1 MPLNLTS
8 DCDKGVKFILKILI
22 LSAILGAIE
31 GMTISKKVN
40 GFMETS
46 SWIRKMFEEGIRL
59 KKEFGEENVFDLSLG
74 NPVIEPPKEVQN
86 AIVNAARDDTNG
98 MHRYMPNAGFQD
110 VREAIATTLSE
121 ECQEKLSAD
130 NLVMVCGA
138 AGGLNITLKTLL
150 DNGDEVIIFAPYFV
164 EYLFYADNH
173 GGKAVSVNTNDDF
186 SLDLDSFKNALNKKT
201 KAVIINSPNNP
212 TGVVYSRE
220 ELEKLAEIL
229 KAHSEKSGKPVYLIS
244 DDPYKKISFD
254 GIEVVNI
261 LELYENSIYITSHS
275 KDIALPG
282 ERIGFVA
289 VHPKCEDA
297 ENLMAG
303 LIFSNRVLGF
313 VNAPALIQ
321 RVVKNVQG
329 VTVDVEQYRGKRDF
343 LYGELTR
350 IGYKVV
356 KPRGAFY
363 FFPKSP
369 IDDEVEFVRKL
380 AEKKVLVVPGRGF
393 GCPGY
398 FRISYCLP
406 DSVIEGS
413 IAGFEAAFVE
423 CLKG

>member
-1 MPLNLTS
+1 M
-8 DCDKGVKFILKILI
+8 
-22 LSAILGAIE
+22 AISE
-31 GMTISKKVN
+31 KVS
-40 GFMETS
+40 GFMEKS

-59 KKEFGEENVFDLSLG
+59 KKQFGEENVFDLSLG
-74 NPVIEPPKEVQN
+74 NPVIEPPDQVQ
-86 AIVNAARDDTNG
+86 AALVKAAKDISPG
-98 MHRYMPNAGFQD
+98 LHRYMPNAGLQD
-110 VREAIATTLSE
+110 VREAIAKTLSN
-121 ECQEKLSAD
+121 ECQVSLSAND
-130 NLVMVCGA
+130 LVMVCGA

-150 DNGDEVIIFAPYFV
+150 DSGDEVLIFAPYFV

-173 GGKAVSVNTNDDF
+173 GGKAVAVKTHDDF
-186 SLDLDSFKNALNKKT
+186 TLDMDALKDALSEKT
-201 KAVIINSPNNP
+201 KAVIVNSPNNP
-212 TGVVYSRE
+212 TGVVYSRK
-220 ELEKLAEIL
+220 ELKQLTEVL
-229 KAHSEKSGKPVYLIS
+229 KAHSEKTGKAVYLIS
-244 DDPYKKISFD
+244 DDPYKKITFD
-254 GIEVVNI
+254 GVEAVNI

-297 ENLMAG
+297 GNLMAG

-329 VTVDVEQYRGKRDF
+329 VTVDVEQYKKKRDF

-350 IGYKVV
+350 IGYDVV
-356 KPRGAFY
+356 KPQGAFY

-369 IDDEVEFVRKL
+369 IDYEVEFVKKL

-413 IAGFEAAFVE
+413 IAGFESTFNDFR
-423 CLKG
+423 

>member
-1 MPLNLTS
+1 M
-8 DCDKGVKFILKILI
+8 
-22 LSAILGAIE
+22 AISE
-31 GMTISKKVN
+31 KVS
-40 GFMETS
+40 GFMEKS
-46 SWIRKMFEEGIRL
+46 SWIRKMFEEGISL
-59 KKEFGEENVFDLSLG
+59 KKQFGEENVFDLSLG
-74 NPVIEPPKEVQN
+74 NPVIEPPDKVQ
-86 AIVNAARDDTNG
+86 AALVQAAKDISPG
-98 MHRYMPNAGFQD
+98 LHRYMPNAGLQD
-110 VREAIATTLSE
+110 VREAVAKTLSN
-121 ECQEKLSAD
+121 ECKVSISAND
-130 NLVMVCGA
+130 LVMVCGA

-150 DNGDEVIIFAPYFV
+150 DNEDEVLIFAPYFV

-173 GGKAVSVNTNDDF
+173 GGKAVAVKTHDDF
-186 SLDLDSFKNALNKKT
+186 TLDMDALKDALNEKT
-201 KAVIINSPNNP
+201 KAVIVNSPNNP

-220 ELEKLAEIL
+220 ELQQLAEIL
-229 KAHSEKSGKPVYLIS
+229 KVHSEETGKTVYLIS
-244 DDPYKKISFD
+244 DDPYQKITFD
-254 GIEVVNI
+254 GVEAVNI

-297 ENLMAG
+297 GSLMAG

-329 VTVDVEQYRGKRDF
+329 VTVDVEQYKKKRDF

-350 IGYKVV
+350 IGYDVV
-356 KPRGAFY
+356 KPQGAFY

-369 IDDEVEFVRKL
+369 IDDEVEFARKL

-413 IAGFEAAFVE
+413 IAGFESTFNDFH
-423 CLKG
+423 

>member
-1 MPLNLTS
+1 M
-8 DCDKGVKFILKILI
+8 
-22 LSAILGAIE
+22 AISE
-31 GMTISKKVN
+31 KVS
-40 GFMETS
+40 GFMEKS

-59 KKEFGEENVFDLSLG
+59 KKQFGEENVFDLSLG
-74 NPVIEPPKEVQN
+74 NPVIEPPDQVQ
-86 AIVNAARDDTNG
+86 AALVKAAKDISPG
-98 MHRYMPNAGFQD
+98 LHRYMPNAGLQD
-110 VREAIATTLSE
+110 VREAIAKTLSN
-121 ECQEKLSAD
+121 ECQVSLSAND
-130 NLVMVCGA
+130 LVMVCGA

-150 DNGDEVIIFAPYFV
+150 DSGDEVLIFAPYFV

-173 GGKAVSVNTNDDF
+173 GGKAVAVKTHDDF
-186 SLDLDSFKNALNKKT
+186 TLDMDALKDALSEKT
-201 KAVIINSPNNP
+201 KAVIVNSPNNP

-220 ELEKLAEIL
+220 ELKQLAEVL
-229 KAHSEKSGKPVYLIS
+229 KAHSEKTGKAVYLIS
-244 DDPYKKISFD
+244 DDPYKKITFD
-254 GIEVVNI
+254 GVEAVNI

-297 ENLMAG
+297 GNLMAG

-329 VTVDVEQYRGKRDF
+329 VTVDVEQYKKKRDF

-350 IGYKVV
+350 IGYDVV
-356 KPRGAFY
+356 KPQGAFY

-369 IDDEVEFVRKL
+369 IDDEVKFVKKL

-406 DSVIEGS
+406 DSVIESS
-413 IAGFEAAFVE
+413 IAGFESTFNDFR
-423 CLKG
+423 

>member
-1 MPLNLTS
+1 
-8 DCDKGVKFILKILI
+8 
-22 LSAILGAIE
+22 
-31 GMTISKKVN
+31 
-40 GFMETS
+40 MEKS
-46 SWIRKMFEEGIRL
+46 SWIRKMFEEGIWL
-59 KKEFGEENVFDLSLG
+59 KKQFGEENVFDLSLG
-74 NPVIEPPKEVQN
+74 NPVIEPPDQVQ
-86 AIVNAARDDTNG
+86 AALVKAAKDISPG
-98 MHRYMPNAGFQD
+98 LHRYMPNAGLQD
-110 VREAIATTLSE
+110 VREAIAKTLSN
-121 ECQEKLSAD
+121 ECQVSLSAND
-130 NLVMVCGA
+130 LVMVCGA

-150 DNGDEVIIFAPYFV
+150 DSGDEVLIFAPYFV

-173 GGKAVSVNTNDDF
+173 GGKAVAVKTHDDF
-186 SLDLDSFKNALNKKT
+186 TLDMDALKDALSEKT
-201 KAVIINSPNNP
+201 KAVIVNSPNNP

-220 ELEKLAEIL
+220 ELKQLAEVL
-229 KAHSEKSGKPVYLIS
+229 MAHSEKTGKAVYLIS
-244 DDPYKKISFD
+244 DDPYKKITFD
-254 GIEVVNI
+254 GVEAVNI

-297 ENLMAG
+297 GNLMAG

-329 VTVDVEQYRGKRDF
+329 VTVDVEQYKKKRDF
-343 LYGELTR
+343 LNGELTR
-350 IGYKVV
+350 IGYDVV
-356 KPRGAFY
+356 KPQGAFY

-369 IDDEVEFVRKL
+369 IDDEVEFVKKL

-413 IAGFEAAFVE
+413 IAGFESTFNDFR
-423 CLKG
+423 

>member
-1 MPLNLTS
+1 M
-8 DCDKGVKFILKILI
+8 
-22 LSAILGAIE
+22 AISE
-31 GMTISKKVN
+31 KVS
-40 GFMETS
+40 GFMEKS
-46 SWIRKMFEEGIRL
+46 SWIRKMFEEGIWL
-59 KKEFGEENVFDLSLG
+59 KKQFGEENVFDLSLG
-74 NPVIEPPKEVQN
+74 NPVIEPPDQVQ
-86 AIVNAARDDTNG
+86 AALVKAAKDISPG
-98 MHRYMPNAGFQD
+98 LHRYMPNAGLQD
-110 VREAIATTLSE
+110 VREAIAKTLSN
-121 ECQEKLSAD
+121 ECQLSLSAND
-130 NLVMVCGA
+130 LVMVCGA

-150 DNGDEVIIFAPYFV
+150 DSGDEVLIFAPYFV

-173 GGKAVSVNTNDDF
+173 GGKAVAVKTHDDF
-186 SLDLDSFKNALNKKT
+186 KLDMDALKDALSEKT
-201 KAVIINSPNNP
+201 KAVIVNSPNNP

-220 ELEKLAEIL
+220 ELKQLAEVL
-229 KAHSEKSGKPVYLIS
+229 KAHSEKTGKAVYLIS
-244 DDPYKKISFD
+244 DDPYKKITFD
-254 GIEVVNI
+254 GVEAVNI

-297 ENLMAG
+297 GNLMAG

-329 VTVDVEQYRGKRDF
+329 VTVDVEQYKKKRDF

-350 IGYKVV
+350 IGYDVV
-356 KPRGAFY
+356 KPQGAFY

-369 IDDEVEFVRKL
+369 IDDEVEFVKKL

-413 IAGFEAAFVE
+413 IAGFESTFNDFR
-423 CLKG
+423 

>member
-1 MPLNLTS
+1 
-8 DCDKGVKFILKILI
+8 
-22 LSAILGAIE
+22 
-31 GMTISKKVN
+31 
-40 GFMETS
+40 MEKS
-46 SWIRKMFEEGIRL
+46 SWIRKMFEEGISL
-59 KKEFGEENVFDLSLG
+59 KKQFGEENVFDLSLG
-74 NPVIEPPKEVQN
+74 NPVIEPPDEVQ
-86 AIVNAARDDTNG
+86 AALVQAAKDISPG
-98 MHRYMPNAGFQD
+98 LHRYMPNAGLQD
-110 VREAIATTLSE
+110 VREAVAKTLSN
-121 ECQEKLSAD
+121 ECKVSISAND
-130 NLVMVCGA
+130 LVMVCGA

-150 DNGDEVIIFAPYFV
+150 DNEDEVLIFAPYFV

-173 GGKAVSVNTNDDF
+173 GGKAVAVKTHDDF
-186 SLDLDSFKNALNKKT
+186 TLDMDALKDALNEKT
-201 KAVIINSPNNP
+201 KAVIVNSPNNP

-220 ELEKLAEIL
+220 ELKQLAEIL
-229 KAHSEKSGKPVYLIS
+229 KVHSEETGKTVYLIS
-244 DDPYKKISFD
+244 DDPYQKITFD
-254 GIEVVNI
+254 GVEAVNI

-297 ENLMAG
+297 GSLMAG

-321 RVVKNVQG
+321 RVIKNVQG
-329 VTVDVEQYRGKRDF
+329 VTVDVEQYKKKRDF

-350 IGYKVV
+350 IGYDVV
-356 KPRGAFY
+356 KPQGAFY

-369 IDDEVEFVRKL
+369 IDDEVEFTRKL

-413 IAGFEAAFVE
+413 IAGFESTF
-423 CLKG
+423 KDFH

>member
-1 MPLNLTS
+1 
-8 DCDKGVKFILKILI
+8 
-22 LSAILGAIE
+22 
-31 GMTISKKVN
+31 
-40 GFMETS
+40 MENS

-74 NPVIEPPKEVQN
+74 NPVIEPPQKVQD
-86 AIVNAARDDTNG
+86 ALVQAAKDTSPG
-98 MHRYMPNAGFQD
+98 LHRYMPNAGFQD
-110 VREAIATTLSE
+110 VREAISKTLSE
-121 ECQEKLSAD
+121 ECKVTLSAND
-130 NLVMVCGA
+130 LVMVCGA

-150 DNGDEVIIFAPYFV
+150 DSGDEVLIFAPYFV

-173 GGKAVSVNTNDDF
+173 GGKVVSVKTHDDF
-186 SLDLDSFKNALNKKT
+186 TLNFDGLKNALNEKT

-220 ELEKLAEIL
+220 ELKQLAKIL
-229 KAHSEKSGKPVYLIS
+229 KKHSDKSGRPVYLIS
-244 DDPYKKISFD
+244 DDPYKKITFD
-254 GIEVVNI
+254 GVEATNI

-297 ENLMAG
+297 DNLMAG

-321 RVVKNVQG
+321 RVLKNVQG
-329 VTVDVEQYRGKRDF
+329 VTVNVEQYRKKRDF
-343 LYGELTR
+343 LYAELVR
-350 IGYKVV
+350 IGYEVV
-356 KPRGAFY
+356 KPQGAFY

-369 IDDEVEFVRKL
+369 IEDEVEFVSKL

-413 IAGFEAAFVE
+413 ITGFESAFQAY
-423 CLKG
+423 L

>member
-1 MPLNLTS
+1 
-8 DCDKGVKFILKILI
+8 
-22 LSAILGAIE
+22 
-31 GMTISKKVN
+31 
-40 GFMETS
+40 MEKS
-46 SWIRKMFEEGIRL
+46 SWIRKMFEEGIWL
-59 KKEFGEENVFDLSLG
+59 KKQFGEENIFDLSLG
-74 NPVIEPPKEVQN
+74 NPVIEPPDQVQ
-86 AIVNAARDDTNG
+86 AALVKAAKDISPG
-98 MHRYMPNAGFQD
+98 LHRYMPNAGLQD
-110 VREAIATTLSE
+110 VREAIAKTLSN
-121 ECQEKLSAD
+121 ECQLSLSAND
-130 NLVMVCGA
+130 LVMVCGA

-150 DNGDEVIIFAPYFV
+150 DSGDEVLIFAPYFV

-173 GGKAVSVNTNDDF
+173 GGKAVAVKTHDDF
-186 SLDLDSFKNALNKKT
+186 TLDMDALKDALSEKT
-201 KAVIINSPNNP
+201 KAVIVNSPNNP

-220 ELEKLAEIL
+220 ELKQLAEVL
-229 KAHSEKSGKPVYLIS
+229 KAHSEKTGKAVYLIS
-244 DDPYKKISFD
+244 DDPYKKITFD
-254 GIEVVNI
+254 GVEAVNI

-297 ENLMAG
+297 GNLVAG

-329 VTVDVEQYRGKRDF
+329 VTVDVEQYKKKRDF

-350 IGYKVV
+350 IGYDVV
-356 KPRGAFY
+356 KPQGAFY

-369 IDDEVEFVRKL
+369 IDDEVEFVKKL

-413 IAGFEAAFVE
+413 IAGFESTFNDFR
-423 CLKG
+423 

>member
-1 MPLNLTS
+1 M
-8 DCDKGVKFILKILI
+8 
-22 LSAILGAIE
+22 AISE
-31 GMTISKKVN
+31 KVS
-40 GFMETS
+40 GFMEKS

-59 KKEFGEENVFDLSLG
+59 KKQFGEENVFDLSLG
-74 NPVIEPPKEVQN
+74 NPVIEPPDQVQ
-86 AIVNAARDDTNG
+86 AALVKAAKDISPG
-98 MHRYMPNAGFQD
+98 LHRYMPNAGLQD
-110 VREAIATTLSE
+110 VREAIAKTLSN
-121 ECQEKLSAD
+121 ECQVSLSAND
-130 NLVMVCGA
+130 LVMVCGA

-150 DNGDEVIIFAPYFV
+150 DSGDEVLIFAPYFV

-173 GGKAVSVNTNDDF
+173 GGKAVAVKTHDDF
-186 SLDLDSFKNALNKKT
+186 KLDMDALKDALSEKT
-201 KAVIINSPNNP
+201 KAVIVNSPNNP

-220 ELEKLAEIL
+220 ELKQLAEVL
-229 KAHSEKSGKPVYLIS
+229 KAHSEKTGKAVYLIS
-244 DDPYKKISFD
+244 DDPYKKITFD
-254 GIEVVNI
+254 GVEAVNI

-297 ENLMAG
+297 GNLMAG

-329 VTVDVEQYRGKRDF
+329 VTVDVQQYKKKRDF

-350 IGYKVV
+350 IGYDVV
-356 KPRGAFY
+356 KPQGAFY

-369 IDDEVEFVRKL
+369 IDDEVEFVKKL

-413 IAGFEAAFVE
+413 IAGFESTFNDFR
-423 CLKG
+423 

>member
-1 MPLNLTS
+1 M
-8 DCDKGVKFILKILI
+8 
-22 LSAILGAIE
+22 AISE
-31 GMTISKKVN
+31 KVS
-40 GFMETS
+40 GFMEKS

-59 KKEFGEENVFDLSLG
+59 KKQFGEENVFDLSLG
-74 NPVIEPPKEVQN
+74 NPVIEPPDQVQ
-86 AIVNAARDDTNG
+86 AALVKAAKDISPG
-98 MHRYMPNAGFQD
+98 LHRYMPNAGLQD
-110 VREAIATTLSE
+110 VREAIAKTLSN
-121 ECQEKLSAD
+121 ECQLSLSAND
-130 NLVMVCGA
+130 LVMVCGA

-150 DNGDEVIIFAPYFV
+150 DSGDEVLIFAPYFV

-173 GGKAVSVNTNDDF
+173 GGKAVAVKTHDDF
-186 SLDLDSFKNALNKKT
+186 TLDMDALKDALSEKT
-201 KAVIINSPNNP
+201 KAVIVNSPNNP

-220 ELEKLAEIL
+220 ELKQLAEVL
-229 KAHSEKSGKPVYLIS
+229 KAHSEKTGKAVYLIS
-244 DDPYKKISFD
+244 DDPYKKITFD
-254 GIEVVNI
+254 GVEAVNI
-261 LELYENSIYITSHS
+261 LELYENSIYITSYS

-297 ENLMAG
+297 GNLMAG

-329 VTVDVEQYRGKRDF
+329 VTVDVEQYKKKRDF

-350 IGYKVV
+350 IGYDVV
-356 KPRGAFY
+356 KPQGAFY

-369 IDDEVEFVRKL
+369 IDDEVEFVKKL

-406 DSVIEGS
+406 DSVLEGS
-413 IAGFEAAFVE
+413 IAGFESTFNS
-423 CLKG
+423 CR

>member
-1 MPLNLTS
+1 
-8 DCDKGVKFILKILI
+8 
-22 LSAILGAIE
+22 
-31 GMTISKKVN
+31 
-40 GFMETS
+40 MEKS

-59 KKEFGEENVFDLSLG
+59 KKQFGEENVFDLSLG
-74 NPVIEPPKEVQN
+74 NPVIEPPDQVQ
-86 AIVNAARDDTNG
+86 AALVKAAKDISPG
-98 MHRYMPNAGFQD
+98 LHRYMPNAGLQD
-110 VREAIATTLSE
+110 VREAIAKTLSN
-121 ECQEKLSAD
+121 ECQVSLSAND
-130 NLVMVCGA
+130 LVMVCGA

-150 DNGDEVIIFAPYFV
+150 DSGDEVLIFAPYFV

-173 GGKAVSVNTNDDF
+173 GGKAVAVKTHDDF
-186 SLDLDSFKNALNKKT
+186 TLDMDALKDALSEKT
-201 KAVIINSPNNP
+201 KAVIVNSPNNP

-220 ELEKLAEIL
+220 ELKQLAEVL
-229 KAHSEKSGKPVYLIS
+229 KAHSEKTGKAVYLIS
-244 DDPYKKISFD
+244 DDPYKKITFD
-254 GIEVVNI
+254 GVEAVNI

-297 ENLMAG
+297 GNLMAG

-329 VTVDVEQYRGKRDF
+329 VTVDVEQYKKKRDF

-350 IGYKVV
+350 IGYDVV
-356 KPRGAFY
+356 KPQGAFY

-369 IDDEVEFVRKL
+369 IDDEVEFVKKL

-406 DSVIEGS
+406 DSVIESS
-413 IAGFEAAFVE
+413 IAGFESTFNDFR
-423 CLKG
+423 

>member
-1 MPLNLTS
+1 M
-8 DCDKGVKFILKILI
+8 
-22 LSAILGAIE
+22 AISE
-31 GMTISKKVN
+31 KVS
-40 GFMETS
+40 GFMEKS
-46 SWIRKMFEEGIRL
+46 SWIRKMFEEGIWL
-59 KKEFGEENVFDLSLG
+59 KKQFGEENVFDLSLG
-74 NPVIEPPKEVQN
+74 NPVIEPPDQVQ
-86 AIVNAARDDTNG
+86 AALVKAAKDISPG
-98 MHRYMPNAGFQD
+98 LHRYMPNAGLQD
-110 VREAIATTLSE
+110 VREAIAKTLSN
-121 ECQEKLSAD
+121 ECQLSLSAND
-130 NLVMVCGA
+130 LVMVCGA
-138 AGGLNITLKTLL
+138 TGGLNITLKTLL
-150 DNGDEVIIFAPYFV
+150 DSGDEVLIFAPYFV

-173 GGKAVSVNTNDDF
+173 GGKAVAVKTHDDF
-186 SLDLDSFKNALNKKT
+186 KLDMDALKDALSEKT
-201 KAVIINSPNNP
+201 KAVIVNSPNNP

-220 ELEKLAEIL
+220 ELKQLAEVL
-229 KAHSEKSGKPVYLIS
+229 KAHSEKTGKAVYLIS
-244 DDPYKKISFD
+244 DDPYKKITFD
-254 GIEVVNI
+254 GVEAVNI

-297 ENLMAG
+297 GNLMAG

-329 VTVDVEQYRGKRDF
+329 VTVDVEQYKKKRDF

-350 IGYKVV
+350 IGYDVV
-356 KPRGAFY
+356 KPQGAFY
-363 FFPKSP
+363 LFPKSP
-369 IDDEVEFVRKL
+369 IDDEVEFVKKL

-413 IAGFEAAFVE
+413 IAGFESTFNDFR
-423 CLKG
+423 